1 MLVPMRSERL
11 SRQHG
16 FATRRGGDSGDGS
29 ALTCLPWLL
38 SSNNL
43 SGIRMKK
50 SWTIAAASTL
60 MLIVVS
66 SCATRKQPNGEN
78 YYVQATKEYNSHFYQ
93 PAIADYQK
101 LIDEYP
107 FSPYAEEAE
116 LNIGLAYY
124 KQHDFAEAVGSL
136 NDFLRMHPTSKHLDV
151 ASYYLA
157 MAHYVQMGRPD
168 QDQSHTELALK
179 QFQSIE
185 QRFPE
190 SDFAALAHEQVEIC
204 REMLARH
211 EYLIGDFYY
220 ERANYKASESRMA
233 ELMALYPDTPIAPE
247 ALLHLARTLEKQG
260 KKYSAA
266 QAFTGLKQS
275 YPNTKYAS
283 IADSELKK
291 LHQSVDTEEDP
302 LKLVLA
308 ESGFGEDRT
317 GTEQVAVHESLA
329 NLGGADSIYGANGLP
344 NLAASS
350 SPNAAVDKRERASPD
365 RPDSSKSPA
374 QSDSAA
380 LADKAHPG
388 PAILQTVRL
397 SSSDPPLSVVFDL
410 TGPVN
415 FDEDLKNSS
424 DSSTLKVFLKGVS
437 ADSKLSRHLVFDRSI
452 FRDCE
457 IESDSN
463 GTTVTVNTMPVSRFA
478 IVPLQRPARL
488 LVTFTPQNAPPSTTA
503 SSGIG
508 GNATF

>member
-1 MLVPMRSERL
+1 
-11 SRQHG
+11 
-16 FATRRGGDSGDGS
+16 
-29 ALTCLPWLL
+29 
-38 SSNNL
+38 
-43 SGIRMKK
+43 MKHP
-50 SWTIAAASTL
+50 WTIAAISAL
-60 MLIVVS
+60 VLITIS
-66 SCATRKQPNGEN
+66 ACAARKQPNGEN
-78 YYVQATKEYNSHFYQ
+78 YYAQATKEYNSHFYQ

-124 KQHDFAEAVGSL
+124 KQHDYAEAVGAL
-136 NDFLRMHPTSKHLDV
+136 TDFQRMHPTSKHLDV

-168 QDQSHTELALK
+168 QDQTHTELALK

-190 SDFAALAHEQVEIC
+190 SDFAALAHEQIEIC

-220 ERANYKASESRMA
+220 KRANYKASESRMA

-247 ALLHLARTLEKQG
+247 ALYHLAQTLEKQG

-266 QAFTGLKQS
+266 QAFTALKQS
-275 YPNTKYAS
+275 YPHTKYAT
-283 IADSELKK
+283 IATNELKN

-308 ESGFGEDRT
+308 ESGFDQDRL
-317 GTEQVAVHESLA
+317 GAGQVAVHESLA
-329 NLGGADSIYGANGLP
+329 NLGGADKIYGSNGLP
-344 NLAASS
+344 DLSAANSPEANTDKADAASS
-350 SPNAAVDKRERASPD
+350 GTADD
-365 RPDSSKSPA
+365 SKSPSNNPGA
-374 QSDSAA
+374 EQG
-380 LADKAHPG
+380 KVQPG
-388 PAILQTVRL
+388 PAVLRTVRL

-415 FDEDLKNSS
+415 FDDDLKNSG
-424 DSSTLKVFLKGVS
+424 DASTLKVFLKGVS
-437 ADSKLSRHLVFDRSI
+437 TDSKLSHHLVFDRSI
-452 FRDCE
+452 FHDCD

-463 GTTVTVNTMPVSRFA
+463 GTTVTVNTVPVSRFA
-478 IVPLQRPARL
+478 IVPLERPARL
-488 LVTFTPQNAPPSTTA
+488 LVTFTPQTNPSSTTA
-503 SSGIG
+503 SSGVG
-508 GNATF
+508 GDTTF

>member
-1 MLVPMRSERL
+1 MKHPWII
-11 SRQHG
+11 
-16 FATRRGGDSGDGS
+16 
-29 ALTCLPWLL
+29 AL
-38 SSNNL
+38 
-43 SGIRMKK
+43 
-50 SWTIAAASTL
+50 ASTL
-60 MLIVVS
+60 MLIGVS
-66 SCATRKQPNGEN
+66 ACAARKQPAGEN

-124 KQHDFAEAVGSL
+124 KQHDYAESVGSL
-136 NDFLRMHPTSKHLDV
+136 TDFLRMHPTSKHLDI

-190 SDFAALAHEQVEIC
+190 SDFAALAHEQIEIC

-220 ERANYKASESRMA
+220 GRANYKASESRMA

-247 ALLHLARTLEKQG
+247 ALYHLAVILEKQG

-266 QAFTGLKQS
+266 QAFTALKQA
-275 YPNTKYAS
+275 YPHTKYAS
-283 IADSELKK
+283 VAADELKG

-308 ESGFGEDRT
+308 ESGFGEERL
-317 GTEQVAVHESLA
+317 GAGQVAVHESLA
-329 NLGGADSIYGANGLP
+329 NLAKADSDKVYGDNGLP
-344 NLAASS
+344 NVSAPT
-350 SPNAAVDKRERASPD
+350 SP
-365 RPDSSKSPA
+365 
-374 QSDSAA
+374 DSAA
-380 LADKAHPG
+380 DKPDAAAPGQPAKTVSAGSSHVVGQAEKVEPG
-388 PAILQTVRL
+388 PAVLRTIRL

-410 TGPVN
+410 TGPVS
-415 FDEDLKNSS
+415 FDDDLKSSS
-424 DSSTLKVFLKGVS
+424 DSSSLKVFLKGVS
-437 ADSKLSRHLVFDRSI
+437 ADSKLARHLVFDRSI

-457 IESDSN
+457 IQSDSN
-463 GTTVTVNTMPVSRFA
+463 GTTVTVNTVPVSRFA
-478 IVPLQRPARL
+478 IVPLERPARL
-488 LVTFTPQNAPPSTTA
+488 LVTFTPQNAAPSTTA
-503 SSGIG
+503 SSGVSG
-508 GNATF
+508 DATF

>member
-1 MLVPMRSERL
+1 MK
-11 SRQHG
+11 
-16 FATRRGGDSGDGS
+16 
-29 ALTCLPWLL
+29 LP
-38 SSNNL
+38 
-43 SGIRMKK
+43 
-50 SWTIAAASTL
+50 WTIAVASIVTTVAVSACAA
-60 MLIVVS
+60 
-66 SCATRKQPNGEN
+66 RKQPNGEN
-78 YYVQATKEYNSHFYQ
+78 YYVQATEEYNSHFYQ

-168 QDQSHTELALK
+168 QDQTHTELALK

-190 SDFAALAHEQVEIC
+190 SDFAALAHEQIEIC

-220 ERANYKASESRMA
+220 SRANYKASESRMA

-247 ALLHLARTLEKQG
+247 ALYDLAETLQKQG

-266 QAFTGLKQS
+266 QAYTALKQS
-275 YPNTKYAS
+275 YPNTRYA
-283 IADSELKK
+283 AVATKELSK

-308 ESGFGEDRT
+308 ESGFGADRPAT
-317 GTEQVAVHESLA
+317 DQVAVHESIA
-329 NLGGADSIYGANGLP
+329 NLGAAGAAYANGTS
-344 NLAASS
+344 NLAAADSAHS
-350 SPNAAVDKRERASPD
+350 ASDKPGSASPNADNSTSKV
-365 RPDSSKSPA
+365 SSG
-374 QSDSAA
+374 AA
-380 LADKAHPG
+380 EADKVQPG
-388 PAILQTVRL
+388 PATLQTVRL

-410 TGPVN
+410 TGPVSY
-415 FDEDLKNSS
+415 DDDLKNGS
-424 DSSTLKVFLKGVS
+424 DSSTLKVYLKGVS
-437 ADSKLSRHLVFDRSI
+437 ADSRLAHHLVFDRSI
-452 FRDCE
+452 FRDCD
-457 IESDSN
+457 IDSDSN
-463 GTTVTVNTMPVSRFA
+463 GTTVTVNTLPVSRFA
-478 IVPLQRPARL
+478 IVPLERPARL
-488 LVTFTPQNAPPSTTA
+488 LVTFTPQNSSSSTTA
-503 SSGIG
+503 SAGDG
-508 GNATF
+508 GSAAF

>member
-1 MLVPMRSERL
+1 V
-11 SRQHG
+11 
-16 FATRRGGDSGDGS
+16 S
-29 ALTCLPWLL
+29 ALQARRACSGLMLSAGSTTAMTYLPWRR

-43 SGIRMKK
+43 SASRMKHP
-50 SWTIAAASTL
+50 WTIAVVGTL
-60 MLIVVS
+60 MLVGAS
-66 SCATRKQPNGEN
+66 ACATRKQPNGEN

-136 NDFLRMHPTSKHLDV
+136 TDFQRMHPTSKHLDI

-168 QDQSHTELALK
+168 QDQTHTELALK
-179 QFQSIE
+179 QFQGIE

-190 SDFAALAHEQVEIC
+190 SDFAALAHEQIDIC

-220 ERANYKASESRMA
+220 NRANYKASESRMA
-233 ELMALYPDTPIAPE
+233 ELMALYPDTPIAPD
-247 ALLHLARTLEKQG
+247 ALYHLARTLEKQG

-266 QAFTGLKQS
+266 QAFTALQQS
-275 YPNTKYAS
+275 YPHTQYAS
-283 IADSELKK
+283 IAADELKK

-308 ESGFGEDRT
+308 ESGFGEDRL
-317 GTEQVAVHESLA
+317 GAGQVAVHESLA
-329 NLGGADSIYGANGLP
+329 NLGKAGAVYGANGLP
-344 NLAASS
+344 NLSAANSS
-350 SPNAAVDKRERASPD
+350 AANSPDSPIAKPDTASPD
-365 RPDSSKSPA
+365 RNDNPTPSGSSGAANQAEKA
-374 QSDSAA
+374 Q
-380 LADKAHPG
+380 PG
-388 PAILQTVRL
+388 PAVLQTVRL

-410 TGPVN
+410 TGPVS
-415 FDEDLKNSS
+415 FDDDLKNGS
-424 DSSTLKVFLKGVS
+424 DASTLKVFLKGVS
-437 ADSKLSRHLVFDRSI
+437 ADSKLARHLVFDRSI
-452 FRDCE
+452 FRDCD
-457 IESDSN
+457 IDSDSN

-478 IVPLQRPARL
+478 IVPLERPARL
-488 LVTFTPQNAPPSTTA
+488 LVTFTPQNPASSTTA
-503 SSGIG
+503 NSGVRG
-508 GNATF
+508 GAAF

>member
-1 MLVPMRSERL
+1 MRVRWKT
-11 SRQHG
+11 
-16 FATRRGGDSGDGS
+16 ATLG
-29 ALTCLPWLL
+29 ALTLWVA
-38 SSNNL
+38 
-43 SGIRMKK
+43 SGC
-50 SWTIAAASTL
+50 AA
-60 MLIVVS
+60 
-66 SCATRKQPNGEN
+66 RKQPNGEN

-124 KQHDFAEAVGSL
+124 KQHDYAEAVGAL
-136 NDFLRMHPTSKHLDV
+136 TDFQRMHPTSKHLDI

-168 QDQSHTELALK
+168 QDQTHTELALK
-179 QFQSIE
+179 QFESIE

-190 SDFAALAHEQVEIC
+190 SDFAALAHEQIEIC

-220 ERANYKASESRMA
+220 NRANFKASESRMA

-247 ALLHLARTLEKQG
+247 ALYHLARTLQKQG

-266 QAFTGLKQS
+266 EAYTALEKS
-275 YPNTKYAS
+275 YPNTRYAS
-283 IADSELKK
+283 IAANDLKT

-308 ESGFGEDRT
+308 ESGFGADRLDA
-317 GTEQVAVHESLA
+317 GQVAVHESLA
-329 NLGGADSIYGANGLP
+329 NLSTADKVYGDNGLP
-344 NLAASS
+344 NLSTASASDSS
-350 SPNAAVDKRERASPD
+350 SDNSATASHNHIDNPKSA
-365 RPDSSKSPA
+365 DSSGVA
-374 QSDSAA
+374 Q
-380 LADKAHPG
+380 ADKVQPG
-388 PAILQTVRL
+388 PAILRTVRL
-397 SSSDPPLSVVFDL
+397 SSSDPPLSVVLDL

-415 FDEDLKNSS
+415 FDDDLKNES

-437 ADSKLSRHLVFDRSI
+437 TDSNLPHHLVFDRSI
-452 FRDCE
+452 FHDCD

-463 GTTVTVNTMPVSRFA
+463 GTTVTVNTVPVSRFA
-478 IVPLQRPARL
+478 IVPLERPARL
-488 LVTFTPQNAPPSTTA
+488 LVTFTPQNTPASTTA
-503 SSGIG
+503 SSG
-508 GNATF
+508 